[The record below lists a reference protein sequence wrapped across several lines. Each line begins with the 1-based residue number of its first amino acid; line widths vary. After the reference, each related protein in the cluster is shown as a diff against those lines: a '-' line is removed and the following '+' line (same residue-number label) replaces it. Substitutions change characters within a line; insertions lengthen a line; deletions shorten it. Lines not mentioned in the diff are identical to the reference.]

1 MYTPIQPD
9 RLYELIV
16 EQIKAQILNG
26 HLRTGDQLPNER
38 ELSEQFG
45 VSRTAVREAIT
56 ALGQRGL
63 VEVRRGRGTFVINGA
78 SQVVRESLEL
88 LLTIGREGDDRLN
101 LVEVREMLEPEIAAR
116 TALRAQE
123 PEVAEL
129 RAAIA
134 AMDATLGNIDAF
146 IAADNQFHRA
156 LAKAT
161 HNPIILTLIDSIV
174 DLLHAQRRLIGSVN
188 GGPER
193 GQSHHKQILAAIER
207 GDSEGAREAMHAH
220 LRQVRADIE
229 SAAKD

>member
-1 MYTPIQPD
+1 MQTKVLEYMENPIIPK
-9 RLYELIV
+9 RMLGWREWVGLPELAIPA
-16 EQIKAQILNG
+16 IKAKVD
-26 HLRTGDQLPNER
+26 TG
-38 ELSEQFG
+38 
-45 VSRTAVREAIT
+45 
-56 ALGQRGL
+56 
-63 VEVRRGRGTFVINGA
+63 
-78 SQVVRESLEL
+78 
-88 LLTIGREGDDRLN
+88 
-101 LVEVREMLEPEIAAR
+101 AR
-116 TALRAQE
+116 TSALHAFYIE
-123 PEVAEL
+123 
-129 RAAIA
+129 
-134 AMDATLGNIDAF
+134 AF